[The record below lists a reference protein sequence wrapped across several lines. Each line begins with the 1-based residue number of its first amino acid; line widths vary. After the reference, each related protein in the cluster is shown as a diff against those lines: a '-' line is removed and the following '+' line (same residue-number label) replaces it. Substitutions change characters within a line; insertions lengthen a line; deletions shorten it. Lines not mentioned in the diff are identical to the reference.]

1 MDVIARLDA
10 VVDDFNRRCRY
21 YRTPLTRERAE
32 MFVRQHRLN
41 TRQRNSVHKLA
52 VAINCPIWEIRMRI
66 IGGSAQELIADN
78 EFGEGKAHWEILED
92 LGVAI
97 GMDRDAIRAAT
108 PLPSTQLCW
117 LAWETLTK
125 NRHWLEGLVANTCA
139 ERSNVPGYG
148 IGRQRDVGWSGSQ
161 RDQWRELYGLSDEQ
175 LAFWGIHTEA
185 DVEHSN
191 LGWQT
196 VAKYAEEMKMA
207 DAVVEAC
214 RINLIVWENYF
225 NGIGD
230 AADAVASGKTPAP
243 VS

>member
-10 VVDDFNRRCRY
+10 VVDDFNRRCRFFN
-21 YRTPLTRERAE
+21 TPLTRERAQ

-52 VAINCPIWEIRMRI
+52 VATNCPIWEIRMRI
-66 IGGSAQELIADN
+66 IGASAQELIADN
-78 EFGEGKAHWEILED
+78 EFGEGTAHWEILED
-92 LGVAI
+92 LFVAI
-97 GMDRDAIRAAT
+97 GMNRDEIRAAT

-125 NRHWLEGLVANTCA
+125 NRHWLEGLMANTCA

-148 IGRQRDVGWSGSQ
+148 NCRQREVGWSGVQ
-161 RDQWRELYGLSDEQ
+161 RDQWRELYGLTDAQ
-175 LAFWGIHTEA
+175 LAFWGIHSEA

-196 VAKYAEEMKMA
+196 VAKYAEDLNMA

-214 RINLIVWENYF
+214 RVNLLVWENYF
-225 NGIGD
+225 NCIGD
-230 AADAVASGKTPAP
+230 AAEALVAGKSLAS
-243 VS
+243 VL

>member
-10 VVDDFNRRCRY
+10 VVDDFNRRCRFFN
-21 YRTPLTRERAE
+21 TPLTHERAQ
-32 MFVRQHRLN
+32 MLVRQHRLN

-52 VAINCPIWEIRMRI
+52 VATNCPIWDVRMRI
-66 IGGSAQELIADN
+66 IGASAQELIADN

-97 GMDRDAIRAAT
+97 GMDRDEIRAAT

-125 NRHWLEGLVANTCA
+125 NRHWLEGLMANTCA

-148 IGRQRDVGWSGSQ
+148 NGRQREVGWSGVQ
-161 RDQWRELYGLSDEQ
+161 RDEWRKMYGLNDEQ
-175 LAFWGIHTEA
+175 LAFWGIHSEA

-196 VAKYAEEMKMA
+196 VARYAEEFNMA

-230 AADAVASGKTPAP
+230 AAEAVAREKTLATA
-243 VS
+243 S

>member
-1 MDVIARLDA
+1 MDVIKRLDA

-21 YRTPLTRERAE
+21 FNTPMTRERAQ

-52 VAINCPIWEIRMRI
+52 VATNCPIWDIRMRI
-66 IGGSAQELIADN
+66 IDASAQELIADN
-78 EFGEGKAHWEILED
+78 EFGEGKPHWQILED

-97 GMDRDAIRAAT
+97 GMDRDDIRAAV

-125 NRHWLEGLVANTCA
+125 NRHWLEGLMANTCA

-148 IGRQRDVGWSGSQ
+148 NGRQREVGWSGVQ
-161 RDQWRELYGLSDEQ
+161 RDQWRALFGLTDDQ
-175 LAFWGIHTEA
+175 LAFWGIHSEA
-185 DVEHSN
+185 DLEHSN

-196 VAKYAEEMKMA
+196 VAQYAEELNMA
-207 DAVVEAC
+207 DAVIEAC

-230 AADAVASGKTPAP
+230 AADVLAAERPVAAVS
-243 VS
+243 

>member
-10 VVDDFNRRCRY
+10 VVDDFNRRCWFFN
-21 YRTPLTRERAE
+21 TPLTRERAQ

-41 TRQRNSVHKLA
+41 TRQRNSVHKLS
-52 VAINCPIWEIRMRI
+52 VATNCPIWEIRLRI
-66 IGGSAQELIADN
+66 IGASAQELIADN

-97 GMDRDAIRAAT
+97 SMNRDEIRAAT

-125 NRHWLEGLVANTCA
+125 NRHWLEGLMANTCA

-148 IGRQRDVGWSGSQ
+148 NGRQREVGWSGVQ
-161 RDQWRELYGLSDEQ
+161 RDQWRELFGLTDAQ
-175 LAFWGIHTEA
+175 LAFWGIHSEA

-196 VAKYAEEMKMA
+196 VAKYAEELNMA
-207 DAVVEAC
+207 DAIVEAC

-230 AADAVASGKTPAP
+230 AAEALVAEKTLAS

>member
-1 MDVIARLDA
+1 MDVISRLDA
-10 VVDDFNRRCRY
+10 VVDDFNRRCRFFN
-21 YRTPLTRERAE
+21 TPTTPARAE

-52 VAINCPIWEIRMRI
+52 VATNCPIWDIRMRI
-66 IGGSAQELIADN
+66 IGASAQELIADN

-97 GMDRDAIRAAT
+97 GMNRDEIRAAT

-125 NRHWLEGLVANTCA
+125 NRHWLEGLMANTCA

-148 IGRQRDVGWSGSQ
+148 NGRQREVGWSGVQ
-161 RDQWRELYGLSDEQ
+161 RDQWRDLFGLNDEQ
-175 LAFWGIHTEA
+175 LAFWGIHSVA
-185 DVEHSN
+185 DIDHSN

-196 VAKYAEEMKMA
+196 VANYAVELNMV

-230 AADAVASGKTPAP
+230 AAEAIVAQKTLAM

>member
-1 MDVIARLDA
+1 MDVIARLDQ
-10 VVDDFNRRCRY
+10 VVDDFNRRCRFFN
-21 YRTPLTRERAE
+21 TPLTRQRAE

-52 VAINCPIWEIRMRI
+52 VATNCPDWDIRLRI
-66 IGGSAQELIADN
+66 IGASAQELIADN

-97 GMDRDAIRAAT
+97 GMNRDQIRAAT

-125 NRHWLEGLVANTCA
+125 NRHWLEGLMANTCA

-148 IGRQRDVGWSGSQ
+148 NGRQREVGWSGVQ
-161 RDQWRELYGLSDEQ
+161 RDQWRQLFGLDDRQ
-175 LAFWGIHTEA
+175 LAFWGIHSEA
-185 DVEHSN
+185 DIEHSN

-196 VAKYAEEMKMA
+196 VAQQAEKLNMA

-230 AADAVASGKTPAP
+230 AAEAIAAEKTLAT

>member
-10 VVDDFNRRCRY
+10 GVDDFTRRCRFFN
-21 YRTPLTRERAE
+21 TPLTRERAQ

-52 VAINCPIWEIRMRI
+52 VATNCPIWEIRMRI
-66 IGGSAQELIADN
+66 IGASAQELIADN

-97 GMDRDAIRAAT
+97 GMNRDEIRAAT

-125 NRHWLEGLVANTCA
+125 NRHWLEGLMANTCA

-148 IGRQRDVGWSGSQ
+148 NGRQREVGWSGVQ
-161 RDQWRELYGLSDEQ
+161 RDQWRELYGLTDAQ
-175 LAFWGIHTEA
+175 LAFWGIHSEA

-196 VAKYAEEMKMA
+196 VAKYAEDLNMA

-214 RINLIVWENYF
+214 RVNLLVWENYF

-230 AADAVASGKTPAP
+230 AAEALVAGKSLAS
-243 VS
+243 VL